1 VEKLM
6 QKGQEP
12 KIDKSMDLSDLNK
25 LIEDKKEESVN
36 PSEMETMLS
45 DLKGDNKLNDV
56 VNDLFY
62 KSVKNMFDLG
72 FELAEKL
79 NLELISSFKWDEE
92 KDKD

>member
-1 VEKLM
+1 M

-12 KIDKSMDLSDLNK
+12 KIDKSMDIPDLNK
-25 LIEDKKEESVN
+25 LIEDKKEESVI

-79 NLELISSFKWDEE
+79 NLELLSSFKLDEE
-92 KDKD
+92 KDKE

>member
-1 VEKLM
+1 M

-12 KIDKSMDLSDLNK
+12 KIDKSMDLPDLNK
-25 LIEDKKEESVN
+25 LIEDKKEESMI
-36 PSEMETMLS
+36 PSEMEAMLS
-45 DLKGDNKLNDV
+45 DLKGDNKLDDV

-79 NLELISSFKWDEE
+79 NLELLSSFKLDEE
-92 KDKD
+92 KNKD

>member
-1 VEKLM
+1 M

-12 KIDKSMDLSDLNK
+12 NINKSMDLPDLNK
-25 LIEDKKEESVN
+25 LIKEKKEESLI
-36 PSEMETMLS
+36 PSEMETMLT
-45 DLKGDNKLNDV
+45 DLKGENKLNDI

-79 NLELISSFKWDEE
+79 NLELLSSFKLDEE
-92 KDKD
+92 KDKE

>member
-1 VEKLM
+1 VEKVM
-6 QKGQEP
+6 QNEQDP
-12 KIDKSMDLSDLNK
+12 KIDKSMDLPDLNK
-25 LIEDKKEESVN
+25 LIEEKKEESVI

-45 DLKGDNKLNDV
+45 DLNGDNKINDV

-79 NLELISSFKWDEE
+79 NLELISSFKLDEE
-92 KDKD
+92 KDKE

>member
-1 VEKLM
+1 M
-6 QKGQEP
+6 QNGQEP
-12 KIDKSMDLSDLNK
+12 KNKSLDLPDLNK
-25 LIEDKKEESVN
+25 LIEEKKEESVI

-45 DLKGDNKLNDV
+45 DLNGDNELNDV

-79 NLELISSFKWDEE
+79 NLELFSDFKFDEE
-92 KDKD
+92 EQVE

>member
-1 VEKLM
+1 M

-12 KIDKSMDLSDLNK
+12 KIDKSMDLPDINK
-25 LIEDKKEESVN
+25 LIEDKKEESMI
-36 PSEMETMLS
+36 PSEMEAMLS
-45 DLKGDNKLNDV
+45 DLKGDSKLNDV

-79 NLELISSFKWDEE
+79 NLELLSSFKWDEE
-92 KDKD
+92 KDKE

>member
-1 VEKLM
+1 M

-12 KIDKSMDLSDLNK
+12 KIDKSMDIPDLNK
-25 LIEDKKEESVN
+25 LIEDKKEESVI
-36 PSEMETMLS
+36 PSEMETMLT
-45 DLKGDNKLNDV
+45 DLTGDNELNDV

-79 NLELISSFKWDEE
+79 NLELLSSFKLDEE
-92 KDKD
+92 KDKE

>member
-1 VEKLM
+1 M

-12 KIDKSMDLSDLNK
+12 KIDKSMDLPDLNK
-25 LIEDKKEESVN
+25 LIEDKKEESVI
-36 PSEMETMLS
+36 PSEMEAMLS
-45 DLKGDNKLNDV
+45 DLNGDNKINDV

-79 NLELISSFKWDEE
+79 NLELISSFKLDEE

>member
-1 VEKLM
+1 M
-6 QKGQEP
+6 QKEQEP
-12 KIDKSMDLSDLNK
+12 NINKSMDLPDLNK
-25 LIEDKKEESVN
+25 LIEEKKEEIVI
-36 PSEMETMLS
+36 PEMETMLT

-79 NLELISSFKWDEE
+79 NLELLSSFKLDEE
-92 KDKD
+92 KDKE

>member
-1 VEKLM
+1 M

-12 KIDKSMDLSDLNK
+12 KIDKSMDLPDLNK
-25 LIEDKKEESVN
+25 LIEDKKEESMI
-36 PSEMETMLS
+36 PSEMEAMLS
-45 DLKGDNKLNDV
+45 DLKGDSKLNDV

-79 NLELISSFKWDEE
+79 NLELLSSFKLDEE
-92 KDKD
+92 KDKE

>member
-1 VEKLM
+1 M

-12 KIDKSMDLSDLNK
+12 KIDKAMDVPDLNK
-25 LIEDKKEESVN
+25 LIEEKKEGSVI
-36 PSEMETMLS
+36 PSEMETLLT
-45 DLKGDNKLNDV
+45 DLNGDNKLNDV

-79 NLELISSFKWDEE
+79 NLELLSSFKLDEE
-92 KDKD
+92 KNKE

>member
-1 VEKLM
+1 M
-6 QKGQEP
+6 QNGQDP
-12 KIDKSMDLSDLNK
+12 KINKSLDLPDLNK
-25 LIEDKKEESVN
+25 LIEEKKNESVN

-45 DLKGDNKLNDV
+45 DLKGDNKLDDV

-79 NLELISSFKWDEE
+79 NLELLSSFNLDEE
-92 KDKD
+92 KDKE

>member
-1 VEKLM
+1 MGGKIM
-6 QKGQEP
+6 QNGQDP
-12 KIDKSMDLSDLNK
+12 KNKSLDLPDLNK
-25 LIEDKKEESVN
+25 LIEEKKEESVI

-45 DLKGDNKLNDV
+45 DLNGDNKLNDV

-79 NLELISSFKWDEE
+79 NLELISSFKLDEE
-92 KDKD
+92 KDKE

>member
-1 VEKLM
+1 M

-12 KIDKSMDLSDLNK
+12 KIDKSMDLPDLNK
-25 LIEDKKEESVN
+25 LIEDKKEESVI

-45 DLKGDNKLNDV
+45 DLKGDSKLNDV

-79 NLELISSFKWDEE
+79 NLELISSFKLDEE
-92 KDKD
+92 KHKE

>member
-1 VEKLM
+1 M
-6 QKGQEP
+6 QNGQDP
-12 KIDKSMDLSDLNK
+12 KINKSLDLPDLNK
-25 LIEDKKEESVN
+25 LIEEKKNESVN

-45 DLKGDNKLNDV
+45 DLKGDNKLDDV

-79 NLELISSFKWDEE
+79 NLELLSSFKLDEE
-92 KDKD
+92 KDKE

>member
-1 VEKLM
+1 M

-12 KIDKSMDLSDLNK
+12 NINKSMDLPDLNK
-25 LIEDKKEESVN
+25 LIKEKKEESLI

-62 KSVKNMFDLG
+62 KSVKSMFDLG

-79 NLELISSFKWDEE
+79 NLELISSFKLDEE
-92 KDKD
+92 KDKE

>member
-1 VEKLM
+1 VEKVM

-12 KIDKSMDLSDLNK
+12 KIDKSMDLPDLNK
-25 LIEDKKEESVN
+25 LIEDKKEESMI
-36 PSEMETMLS
+36 PSEMEAMLS
-45 DLKGDNKLNDV
+45 DLKGDSKLNDV

-79 NLELISSFKWDEE
+79 NLELLSSFKLDEE
-92 KDKD
+92 KDKE

>member
-1 VEKLM
+1 M

-12 KIDKSMDLSDLNK
+12 KIDKSMDLPDLNK
-25 LIEDKKEESVN
+25 LIEDKKEESMI
-36 PSEMETMLS
+36 PSEMEAMLS
-45 DLKGDNKLNDV
+45 DLNGDNKINDV

-79 NLELISSFKWDEE
+79 NLELLSSFKLDEE
-92 KDKD
+92 KDKE

>member
-1 VEKLM
+1 M
-6 QKGQEP
+6 QNEQEP
-12 KIDKSMDLSDLNK
+12 NINKSMDLPDLNK
-25 LIEDKKEESVN
+25 LIKEKKEESLI

-56 VNDLFY
+56 VTDLFY
-62 KSVKNMFDLG
+62 KSVKSIFDLG

-79 NLELISSFKWDEE
+79 NLELISSFKLDEE

>member
-1 VEKLM
+1 M

-12 KIDKSMDLSDLNK
+12 KIDKSMDLPDLNK
-25 LIEDKKEESVN
+25 LIEDKKEESVI

-45 DLKGDNKLNDV
+45 DLKGDSKLNDV

-79 NLELISSFKWDEE
+79 NLELLSSFKLDEK

>member
-1 VEKLM
+1 VEKVM

-12 KIDKSMDLSDLNK
+12 KIDKSMDLPDINK
-25 LIEDKKEESVN
+25 LIEDKKEESMI
-36 PSEMETMLS
+36 PSEMEAMLS
-45 DLKGDNKLNDV
+45 DLKGDSKLNDV

-79 NLELISSFKWDEE
+79 NLELLSSFKLDEE
-92 KDKD
+92 KDKE

>member
-1 VEKLM
+1 M

-12 KIDKSMDLSDLNK
+12 KIDKSMDLPDINK
-25 LIEDKKEESVN
+25 LIEDKKEESMI
-36 PSEMETMLS
+36 PSEMEAMLS
-45 DLKGDNKLNDV
+45 DLKGDSKLNDV

-79 NLELISSFKWDEE
+79 NLELLSSFKLDEE
-92 KDKD
+92 KDKE

>member
-1 VEKLM
+1 VEKVM

-12 KIDKSMDLSDLNK
+12 KIDKSMDLPDLNK
-25 LIEDKKEESVN
+25 LIEDKKEESMI
-36 PSEMETMLS
+36 PSEMEAMLS
-45 DLKGDNKLNDV
+45 DLNGDHKINDV

-79 NLELISSFKWDEE
+79 NLELISSFKLDEE
-92 KDKD
+92 KDKE

>member
-1 VEKLM
+1 M
-6 QKGQEP
+6 QNEQDP
-12 KIDKSMDLSDLNK
+12 KIDKSMDLPDLNK
-25 LIEDKKEESVN
+25 LIEEKKEESVI

-45 DLKGDNKLNDV
+45 DLNGDNKINDV

-79 NLELISSFKWDEE
+79 NLELISSFKLDEE
-92 KDKD
+92 KDKE

>member
-1 VEKLM
+1 M

-12 KIDKSMDLSDLNK
+12 KIDKSMDIPDLNK
-25 LIEDKKEESVN
+25 LIEDKKEESVI

-79 NLELISSFKWDEE
+79 NLELISSFKLDEE
-92 KDKD
+92 KDKE

>member
-1 VEKLM
+1 M

-12 KIDKSMDLSDLNK
+12 KIDKSMDLPDLNK
-25 LIEDKKEESVN
+25 LIEDKKEESVI

-45 DLKGDNKLNDV
+45 DLKGDSKLNDV

-79 NLELISSFKWDEE
+79 NLELLSSFKLDEE
-92 KDKD
+92 KDKE